1 MGNENRN
8 RTVLVTV
15 FMRTREIPEF
25 NYLRPA
31 KVSKPYKPLPKAKER
46 ERERRRRREG
56 GGTKEIIKKTV
67 IKKKK
72 RKKQTNY
79 CVRTTTIDFGL
90 LLFYVLT

>member
-31 KVSKPYKPLPKAKER
+31 KVSKPYKPLAKA
-46 ERERRRRREG
+46 RRRERG
-56 GGTKEIIKKTV
+56 GAGEREGQ
-67 IKKKK
+67 
-72 RKKQTNY
+72 RK
-79 CVRTTTIDFGL
+79 
-90 LLFYVLT
+90 